1 MKYLRTYNLYE
12 RVSKETKLFESS
24 FMKGSYSE
32 EEVIKTDKVI
42 DNLRDILLELS
53 DIGYTTRVDYK
64 VISPRLITTHPEIQI
79 NITKISE
86 DRLLPLWNTEDDK
99 IEFDAV
105 ILRVLRY
112 AVDEGYK
119 YEYAGITTGAVIKG
133 QVVNYSIRLYKE

>member
-1 MKYLRTYNLYE
+1 MKYLKKYQI
-12 RVSKETKLFESS
+12 FESS

-53 DIGYTTRVDYK
+53 DMGYTTRVDYK
-64 VISPRLITTHPEIQI
+64 VISPRLINQQPQIQI
-79 NITKISE
+79 NITKKSE
-86 DRLLPLWNTEDDK
+86 DILLPLWNNEDEKED
-99 IEFDAV
+99 FDDV

-112 AVDEGYK
+112 AVGEGYK

-133 QVVNYSIRLYKE
+133 QVVNYSIRLYKY

>member
-1 MKYLRTYNLYE
+1 MKYLKKYQI
-12 RVSKETKLFESS
+12 FESG
-24 FMKGSYSE
+24 MKMAYSE

-64 VISPRLITTHPEIQI
+64 VISPRLINQQPQIQI
-79 NITKISE
+79 NITKKSE

-99 IEFDAV
+99 IEFDDV

-119 YEYAGITTGAVIKG
+119 YEYEGITTGTVRAVIKG
-133 QVVNYSIRLYKE
+133 EVVNYSIRLYKD